1 MARPDPFGNRIDEV
15 MEWDATDD
23 LTEYTVEDG
32 FAAAATWDLPEAFAC
47 IVRSEGKNGKIT
59 EKAYR
64 SPAAAHKHLLK
75 LMDEDAEEITVLT
88 DDTISMPILP

>member
-1 MARPDPFGNRIDEV
+1 MARTDPFGNRIDEV

-23 LTEYTVEDG
+23 LTEYTIKDG
-32 FAAAATWDLPEAFAC
+32 FAAAATWDLPEAFVC
-47 IVRSEGKNGKIT
+47 IVRSTGKNGKIT

-75 LMDEDAEEITVLT
+75 LQDEEADEVTVLT
-88 DDTISMPILP
+88 DDTISMPIL